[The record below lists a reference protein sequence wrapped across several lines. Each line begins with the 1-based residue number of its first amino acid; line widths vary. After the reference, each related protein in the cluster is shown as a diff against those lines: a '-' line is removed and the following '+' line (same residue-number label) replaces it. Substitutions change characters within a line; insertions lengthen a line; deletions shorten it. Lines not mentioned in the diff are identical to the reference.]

1 LPAFHKS
8 DKKRC
13 PDYQKRYRVVA
24 DHHLTARL
32 RFRHLQLVEEVE
44 RWGSLSGAAPAL
56 GLTQPAL
63 SKALK
68 EIEDML
74 GFMVFDRGP
83 RGLRKTAQG
92 AIVAQGA
99 SLLLR
104 ELRHLHA
111 EAISA
116 GGEGKLSGILRLGTS
131 GFLAVG
137 FLPIVVARLGAA
149 SPPLAVQVR
158 EENVPRLFQS
168 LLAGELDA
176 LISVYN
182 SEVMASADRDVLFEA
197 ISEERY
203 VVIAPPAHSLA
214 RRGPTSW
221 EILAEASWVLTRAP
235 SLVRGYV
242 EDSFRRHGLMPPAPV
257 CETDG
262 PVTAARM
269 VAAGVGISAVPESTA
284 RDAIQSGGVA
294 PIELQVVL
302 PSATLGLVYRVP
314 WAKHPRIQMLRQ
326 ALGMRE
332 RCTLADFGDTL
343 IGKGSSQ
350 R

>member
-1 LPAFHKS
+1 M
-8 DKKRC
+8 R
-13 PDYQKRYRVVA
+13 A

-32 RFRHLQLVEEVE
+32 RFRHLQIIEEVE
-44 RWGSLSGAAPAL
+44 RRGSLSAAAPAL

-74 GFMVFDRGP
+74 GFVVFERGP

-104 ELRHLHA
+104 ELRHLHS

-116 GGEGKLSGILRLGTS
+116 KSEGKLLGLLRLGTS

-137 FLPIVVARLGAA
+137 ILPIVVARLAAA
-149 SPPLAVQVR
+149 SPPLAVRVR
-158 EENVPRLFQS
+158 EDNVPRLVQS

-182 SEVMASADRDVLFEA
+182 SEVMASAERDVLFEA

-203 VVIAPPAHSLA
+203 IVIAPPEHPLA
-214 RRGPTSW
+214 RMGPVSW
-221 EILAEASWVLTRAP
+221 DTLAAASWVMTLAP

-242 EDSFRRHGLMPPAPV
+242 EDSFRRHGLMPPAPL

-262 PVTAARM
+262 PVTATCM

-284 RDAIQSGGVA
+284 RDVIQRGGVA
-294 PIELQVVL
+294 SVELQFVL
-302 PSATLGLVYRVP
+302 PTATLGLVYRVP
-314 WAKHPRIQMLRQ
+314 SAEHPRIKKLRQ

-332 RCTLADFGDTL
+332 
-343 IGKGSSQ
+343 
-350 R
+350 